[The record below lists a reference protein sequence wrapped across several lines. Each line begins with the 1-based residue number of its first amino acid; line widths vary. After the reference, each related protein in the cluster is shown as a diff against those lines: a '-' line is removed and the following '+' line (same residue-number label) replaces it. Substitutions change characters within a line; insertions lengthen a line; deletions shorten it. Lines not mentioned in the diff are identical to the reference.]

1 LQLGPWLVGTQRLR
15 CAGQIPAT
23 TVAGGKGE
31 PARKVQGT
39 RAVLARG
46 DVQVGV
52 GRRDGTVVNR
62 GAAMELNHGDG
73 VPA

>member
-1 LQLGPWLVGTQRLR
+1 ME
-15 CAGQIPAT
+15 
-23 TVAGGKGE
+23 VAGGEGE

-46 DVQVGV
+46 GM
-52 GRRDGTVVNR
+52 
-62 GAAMELNHGDG
+62 AAMELNHGDG